1 VYFLIEKSNLTKE
14 GEDMSFNVGGSSVKG
29 AVVNAIETGK
39 STAEQ
44 VVNQKIKEVIND
56 PAKNTRDMQQPS
68 GLSSFLD
75 IKI

>member
-1 VYFLIEKSNLTKE
+1 
-14 GEDMSFNVGGSSVKG
+14 MSFNVGGMPVKG
-29 AVVNAIETGK
+29 VVVNAIETGK
-39 STAEQ
+39 SNAEQ
-44 VVNQKIKEVIND
+44 VVNQKIKEVMND